1 MRNELIK
8 KITSIVVMTT
18 IVVGLA
24 ACGTKRKT
32 EQKVNS
38 AGEVVKTDA
47 KGNELESDEETAN
60 ETIIMSS
67 DGETIDLSKE
77 QKKVEKESDG
87 SVKYTLDDNST
98 VTIKKDGTITI
109 TESNGETKAATAKTI
124 ESTTKKK
131 SDKKKDTTSKT
142 LNNTSK
148 QTVKNE
154 ASQQT
159 TNKSTQATTAKPTQV
174 ATPPT
179 TAKPT
184 QAPTQTTTVK
194 PTQAP
199 TQPVTQPVTQPTTQ
213 PVTEPPTTKPSY
225 TGYRTDLDSIAAKK
239 IVVLRSTGSAVIKNP
254 VWNEHL
260 YKVAQ
265 VRAKEI
271 ATNFSHNSA
280 SDARS
285 GYNINEALT
294 QSFTEGTGYGTS
306 NDGITQSAVDNW
318 TNSPEHYDILM
329 AGDQYAVACYQ
340 KDGVLYWCF
349 LSGGEESYIA
359 ENIAATGAREW
370 GQPGTAKYEENYKR
384 YYNLAVAEL
393 GERKIW

>member
-8 KITSIVVMTT
+8 KITSIVVMST

-24 ACGTKRKT
+24 ACGTKRKV

-47 KGNELESDEETAN
+47 KGNELESDEATAN
-60 ETIIMSS
+60 ETKTIITSS

-98 VTIKKDGTITI
+98 VIIKKDGTVTI

-131 SDKKKDTTSKT
+131 SDNKKDTTSKT

-159 TNKSTQATTAKPTQV
+159 TNKSTQATTAKPTQA

-199 TQPVTQPVTQPTTQ
+199 TQPVTQPTTQ
-213 PVTEPPTTKPSY
+213 PVTEPTTTKPSY

>member
-1 MRNELIK
+1 MLYEKRINK
-8 KITSIVVMTT
+8 KITSIVVMST

-24 ACGTKRKT
+24 ACGTKRKI

-38 AGEVVKTDA
+38 TGEVVKTDA
-47 KGNELESDEETAN
+47 KGNELESDEETDN
-60 ETIIMSS
+60 ETKTIITSS

-98 VTIKKDGTITI
+98 VTIKKDGTVTI

-131 SDKKKDTTSKT
+131 SDNKKDTTSKT

-154 ASQQT
+154 VSQQT
-159 TNKSTQATTAKPTQV
+159 TNKSTQATIAKPTQA

-194 PTQAP
+194 PTQVP

-239 IVVLRSTGSAVIKNP
+239 IVALRSTGSAVIKNS

-285 GYNINEALT
+285 GYDVNEALVKFVIGSST
-294 QSFTEGTGYGTS
+294 Y
-306 NDGITQSAVDNW
+306 NDIAQGAIDIWS
-318 TNSPEHYDILM
+318 NSPAHYDILM
-329 AGDQYAVACYQ
+329 NGDQYAVACYQ
-340 KDGVLYWCF
+340 EGENVYWCF
-349 LSGGEESYIA
+349 LSGNEYSYIA
-359 ENIAATGAREW
+359 ENIAATGAKEW
-370 GQPGTAKYEENYKR
+370 ELPGTAKYEENYKK
-384 YYNLAVAEL
+384 LE
-393 GERKIW
+393 

>member
-47 KGNELESDEETAN
+47 KGNELESDEETTN
-60 ETIIMSS
+60 ETKTIITSS

-98 VTIKKDGTITI
+98 VTIKKDGTVTI
-109 TESNGETKAATAKTI
+109 TESNGETKAAIAKTI
-124 ESTTKKK
+124 ESTT
-131 SDKKKDTTSKT
+131 KKKDTTSKT

-148 QTVKNE
+148 QTAKNE
-154 ASQQT
+154 VTQQT
-159 TNKSTQATTAKPTQV
+159 TDKSTQVTTAKTTQ
-174 ATPPT
+174 APIQPT

-184 QAPTQTTTVK
+184 QAPTQPTTAK
-194 PTQAP
+194 PTQAS
-199 TQPVTQPVTQPTTQ
+199 TQPVIQPTTQ
-213 PVTEPPTTKPSY
+213 PVTEPQTTKPSY

-239 IVVLRSTGSAVIKNP
+239 IVALRSTGSAVIKNP

-349 LSGGEESYIA
+349 LSGGEDSYIA

-384 YYNLAVAEL
+384 YYNLAVAEF

>member
-60 ETIIMSS
+60 ETKTIITSS

-98 VTIKKDGTITI
+98 VIIKKDGTVTI

-148 QTVKNE
+148 QTAKNE
-154 ASQQT
+154 VTQQT
-159 TNKSTQATTAKPTQV
+159 TNKSTQATTAKPTQE
-174 ATPPT
+174 PIQPT

-184 QAPTQTTTVK
+184 QAPTQPTTPK

-199 TQPVTQPVTQPTTQ
+199 TQPVTQPTTQ
-213 PVTEPPTTKPSY
+213 PVTEPQTTKPSY

-239 IVVLRSTGSAVIKNP
+239 IVTLRSTGSAVIKNP

-271 ATNFSHNSA
+271 ATNFSHNSD

-285 GYNINEALT
+285 GYDVNEALVKFVIGSST
-294 QSFTEGTGYGTS
+294 Y
-306 NDGITQSAVDNW
+306 NDIAQGAIDIWS
-318 TNSPEHYDILM
+318 NSPAHYDILM
-329 AGDQYAVACYQ
+329 DGDQYAVACYQ
-340 KDGVLYWCF
+340 EGENVYWCF
-349 LSGGEESYIA
+349 LSGNEYSYIA

>member
-148 QTVKNE
+148 QTAKNE
-154 ASQQT
+154 VTQQT
-159 TNKSTQATTAKPTQV
+159 TNKSTQATTAKPTQ
-174 ATPPT
+174 APIQPT

-184 QAPTQTTTVK
+184 QAPTQPTTPK

-199 TQPVTQPVTQPTTQ
+199 TQPVTQPTTQ
-213 PVTEPPTTKPSY
+213 PVTELQTTKPSY
-225 TGYRTDLDSIAAKK
+225 TGYRTDLDSIASKK
-239 IVVLRSTGSAVIKNP
+239 IVALRSTGSAVTKNP

-349 LSGGEESYIA
+349 LSGGEDSYIA

>member
-8 KITSIVVMTT
+8 KITSIVVMST

-24 ACGTKRKT
+24 ACGTKRKV

-60 ETIIMSS
+60 ETKTIITSS

-98 VTIKKDGTITI
+98 VIIKKDGTVTI

-131 SDKKKDTTSKT
+131 SDNKKDTTSKT

-159 TNKSTQATTAKPTQV
+159 TNKSTQATTAKPTQA

-199 TQPVTQPVTQPTTQ
+199 TQPVTQPTTQ
-213 PVTEPPTTKPSY
+213 PVTEPTTTKPSY

>member
-8 KITSIVVMTT
+8 KITSIVVMST

-24 ACGTKRKT
+24 ACGTKRKV

-60 ETIIMSS
+60 ETKTIITSS

-98 VTIKKDGTITI
+98 VIIKKDGTVTI

-131 SDKKKDTTSKT
+131 SDNKKDTTSKT

-159 TNKSTQATTAKPTQV
+159 TNKSTQATTAKPTQA

-199 TQPVTQPVTQPTTQ
+199 TQPVTQPTTQ
-213 PVTEPPTTKPSY
+213 PVTEPTTKPSY

>member
-47 KGNELESDEETAN
+47 KGNELESDEETTN
-60 ETIIMSS
+60 ETKTIITSS

-87 SVKYTLDDNST
+87 SVKYTLEDNST
-98 VTIKKDGTITI
+98 VTIKKDGTVTI

-148 QTVKNE
+148 QTTKNE
-154 ASQQT
+154 VTQQT
-159 TNKSTQATTAKPTQV
+159 TNKSTQ
-174 ATPPT
+174 PT
-179 TAKPT
+179 TPKPT
-184 QAPTQTTTVK
+184 QAPIQPTTPK

-199 TQPVTQPVTQPTTQ
+199 TQPTTPKPTQAPTQPVTQPTTQ
-213 PVTEPPTTKPSY
+213 PVTEPQTTIPSY

-239 IVVLRSTGSAVIKNP
+239 IVTLRSTGSAVIKNP

-349 LSGGEESYIA
+349 LSGGEDSYIA

>member
-8 KITSIVVMTT
+8 KITSIVVMST

-24 ACGTKRKT
+24 ACGTKRKIA
-32 EQKVNS
+32 QKVNS

-47 KGNELESDEETAN
+47 KGNELESDEETDN
-60 ETIIMSS
+60 ETKTIITSS

-98 VTIKKDGTITI
+98 VIIKKDGTVTI

-131 SDKKKDTTSKT
+131 SDNKKDTTSKT

-159 TNKSTQATTAKPTQV
+159 TNKSTQATTAKPTQA

-199 TQPVTQPVTQPTTQ
+199 TQPVTQPTTQ
-213 PVTEPPTTKPSY
+213 PVTEPTTTKPSY

>member
-47 KGNELESDEETAN
+47 KGNELESDEETTN
-60 ETIIMSS
+60 ETKTIITSS

-87 SVKYTLDDNST
+87 SVKYTLEDNST
-98 VTIKKDGTITI
+98 VTIKKDGTVTI

-148 QTVKNE
+148 QTTKNE
-154 ASQQT
+154 VTQQT
-159 TNKSTQATTAKPTQV
+159 TNKSTQ
-174 ATPPT
+174 PT
-179 TAKPT
+179 TPKPT
-184 QAPTQTTTVK
+184 QAP
-194 PTQAP
+194 
-199 TQPVTQPVTQPTTQ
+199 TQPVTQPTTQ
-213 PVTEPPTTKPSY
+213 PVTEPQTTIPSY

-239 IVVLRSTGSAVIKNP
+239 IVTLRSTGSAVIKNP

-349 LSGGEESYIA
+349 LSGGEDSYIA

>member
-1 MRNELIK
+1 M
-8 KITSIVVMTT
+8 
-18 IVVGLA
+18 VGLA

-60 ETIIMSS
+60 ETKTIITSS

-98 VTIKKDGTITI
+98 VTIKKDGTVTI
-109 TESNGETKAATAKTI
+109 TESNGETKAAMAKTI

-131 SDKKKDTTSKT
+131 SDNKKDTTSKT

-148 QTVKNE
+148 QTAKTEVT
-154 ASQQT
+154 QQT
-159 TNKSTQATTAKPTQV
+159 TNKSTQATTAKPTQT
-174 ATPPT
+174 AIQPT

-184 QAPTQTTTVK
+184 QAPTQPTTAK

-199 TQPVTQPVTQPTTQ
+199 TQPTIQPTT
-213 PVTEPPTTKPSY
+213 EPSTTKPSY

-239 IVVLRSTGSAVIKNP
+239 IVTLRSTGNAVIKNP

-318 TNSPEHYDILM
+318 TNSPAHYDILM

-349 LSGGEESYIA
+349 LSGGEDSYIA
-359 ENIAATGAREW
+359 ENIAATGAKEW
-370 GQPGTAKYEENYKR
+370 GQPGTPKYEENYKR